1 MIHNNLSIA
10 ILSLLP
16 GAEFSV
22 ADEDSTKV
30 TFHDDNVLPSD
41 DEILVECERLDARAV
56 VMAEVERLEGL
67 VTQRRIRD
75 SVTTDDGKQW
85 MVDQEA
91 LIATERGKL

>member
-1 MIHNNLSIA
+1 MIHSYISQA
-10 ILSLLP
+10 ILSLRP
-16 GAEFSV
+16 GAQVSI
-22 ADEDSTKV
+22 DNDDSTKI
-30 TFHDDNVLPSD
+30 TIHDDTVLPSD
-41 DEILVECERLDARAV
+41 DEILVECERLDARSV

>member
-1 MIHNNLSIA
+1 MTDRYHTTPDGNIPFTEDEEAARDAEEAAWEADA
-10 ILSLLP
+10 IP
-16 GAEFSV
+16 
-22 ADEDSTKV
+22 
-30 TFHDDNVLPSD
+30 
-41 DEILVECERLDARAV
+41 RA
-56 VMAEVERLEGL
+56 AKAKIERLESL